1 MVFLLPSL
9 ERKILQSPQDCDDPS
24 REGEASAGLKKFKN
38 CCWEDYLGTL
48 QPEKLYYVA
57 LGYDGN

>member
-24 REGEASAGLKKFKN
+24 REDKASAGFKKN
-38 CCWEDYLGTL
+38 
-48 QPEKLYYVA
+48 
-57 LGYDGN
+57 